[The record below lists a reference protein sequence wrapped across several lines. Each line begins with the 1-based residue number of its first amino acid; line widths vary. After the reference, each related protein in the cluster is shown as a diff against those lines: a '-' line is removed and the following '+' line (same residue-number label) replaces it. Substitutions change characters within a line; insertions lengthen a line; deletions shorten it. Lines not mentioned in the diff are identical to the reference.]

1 MFPFLTF
8 DSYRLTNQPVS
19 PQQENAAKTWLA
31 EYDASLMDPL
41 MRLQIKDKESFP
53 PHLFHEPSTLMCPR
67 KWWAYVKLKAQKRE
81 DQGLENFS
89 TLMIKLHSCPAS
101 SASLERWFSTFG
113 FVWSKTRNRLGA
125 DKAMKLVK
133 IYKTLA
139 MKDLT

>member
-1 MFPFLTF
+1 M
-8 DSYRLTNQPVS
+8 
-19 PQQENAAKTWLA
+19 
-31 EYDASLMDPL
+31 
-41 MRLQIKDKESFP
+41 
-53 PHLFHEPSTLMCPR
+53 
-67 KWWAYVKLKAQKRE
+67 KLKAQKRE
-81 DQGLENFS
+81 DQGLANFS